1 MYFLKP
7 SSPLNGKVVSMDM
20 LQPHLEAH
28 ELWVAELYDGVA
40 EHMRKGKR
48 LVVQY
53 AELRGLDLSGIDLS
67 YAKLAEVDL
76 CECDLSRAKFVG
88 ASLTGVFFDRSRLFL
103 TNFQDSVLTYCSLQ
117 NTKEAETASFNHAT
131 IDAEV

>member
-7 SSPLNGKVVSMDM
+7 SSPLNGKVVDMSM

-28 ELWVAELYDGVA
+28 ARWVAELYDGIA

-67 YAKLAEVDL
+67 YAALAEVDL

-103 TNFQDSVLTYCSLQ
+103 TNFQDSVLTYCSLRD
-117 NTKEAETASFNHAT
+117 TKEAETASFNHAK
-131 IDAEV
+131 IENEV